1 MLILSLPNAD
11 AEVKNK
17 GYRTKEYYQLIN
29 KLIAQKVSG
38 FEPQIDELLVQVIIK
53 IKAH

>member
-38 FEPQIDELLVQVIIK
+38 FEP
-53 IKAH
+53 